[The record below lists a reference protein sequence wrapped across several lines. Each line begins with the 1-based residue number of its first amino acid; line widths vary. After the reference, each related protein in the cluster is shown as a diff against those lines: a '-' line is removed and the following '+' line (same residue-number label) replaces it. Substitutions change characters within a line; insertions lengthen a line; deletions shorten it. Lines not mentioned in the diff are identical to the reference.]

1 MGGCVKSPPWRPK
14 SSARINRLR
23 KELEEANY
31 QYYVLDAP
39 TRSDAEYDRA
49 LRRLEELEAAHPE
62 LVTPDSP
69 TQRVGAAP
77 AERFERVQHRQAML
91 SLSDVFSEEELADFD
106 ERVRKLLGDG
116 DVHYVCEPKLD
127 GLAIELTYERGAF
140 VRGST
145 RGDGLVGED
154 VTRNL
159 RTIPSV
165 PLKLRSPPKGVLGG
179 KIPNLFEVR
188 GEVLLFKED
197 FAKLNLQRQE
207 AGEPPFINPRNSAA
221 GSLRQ
226 LDPKMTAARPLSVLL
241 YEIGETSATFGSHW
255 EKLEAIRALG
265 FRTNPR
271 NRRCLGLREVKAYV
285 QEIAAA
291 RNSEPYE
298 MDGVVIK
305 VDSEDE
311 RRRLGF
317 VSRAP
322 RWAVAYKMPPQ
333 EETTVVEAID
343 VNVGRTGALTPV
355 AHLKP
360 VFVGGVTISN
370 ASLHN
375 EGELQRK
382 DIRVGDTVLVR
393 RAGDVIPEIVQVVLD
408 KRPPGATP
416 FVFPTHCPVCGSAA
430 PRPEGEAVARCLGMA
445 CPKKLSEGVLHFA
458 SRNALDIRGLG
469 DSLVG
474 QLVERKLV
482 KELADLY
489 QLKRDDWVGLERMAE
504 KSADNILA
512 SLQKS
517 KDTTL
522 QRFLNGIG
530 IPGVGEATAKLLAQ
544 AFPDLDKLMDADE
557 EALQRV
563 RDVGPA
569 LAEEIHTFF
578 AEPQNR
584 RSIQRLLA
592 AGIEP
597 KPEKVSR
604 EGVFAGKSLVLT
616 GTLSSLSR
624 DEAKAEIERRGGRVS
639 GSVSSKTDFVVAGEE
654 PGSKIEKA
662 KKLGVPVLDEPAFI
676 AKLGEGEA
684 KEERGP

>member
-1 MGGCVKSPPWRPK
+1 MTERGH
-14 SSARINRLR
+14 SANDVGREIDRLR
-23 KELEEANY
+23 RELAEANY

-39 TRSDAEYDRA
+39 TLSDAEYDRSM
-49 LRRLEELEAAHPE
+49 RRLEELETAHPE

-77 AERFERVQHRQAML
+77 AERFDRVQHRQAML
-91 SLSDVFSEEELADFD
+91 SLSDVFSQEELADFD
-106 ERVRKLLGDG
+106 ERVRKLLGEG

-127 GLAIELTYERGAF
+127 GLAIELTYEKGVFIRGA
-140 VRGST
+140 T

-165 PLKLRSPPKGVLGG
+165 PLKLRTPPKSVLHGE
-179 KIPNLFEVR
+179 IPELFEVR
-188 GEVLLFKED
+188 GEVLLFKAD
-197 FAKLNLQRQE
+197 FARLNEQRQE
-207 AGEPPFINPRNSAA
+207 AGEPAFINPRNSAA

-226 LDPKMTAARPLSVLL
+226 LDPKVTASRPLSILL
-241 YEIGETSATFGSHW
+241 YEIGESSVTFATHW
-255 EKLEAIRALG
+255 EKLAAIQALG
-265 FRTNPR
+265 LRTNPR
-271 NRRCLGLREVKAYV
+271 NRRCVGLPQVRAYV
-285 QEIAAA
+285 DEIAAA

-322 RWAVAYKMPPQ
+322 RWAVAYKLPPQ
-333 EETTVVEAID
+333 EETTIVESID

-375 EGELQRK
+375 EGELHRK

-393 RAGDVIPEIVQVVLD
+393 RAGDVIPEIVQVVLE
-408 KRPPGATP
+408 KRPQGAQP
-416 FVFPTHCPVCGSAA
+416 FVFPTHCPVCGSLA
-430 PRPEGEAVARCLGMA
+430 PRPEGEAVARCVGMA
-445 CPKKLSEGVLHFA
+445 CPKKLSEGILHFA

-482 KELADLY
+482 QELADLY
-489 QLKRDDWVGLERMAE
+489 HLNRDAWVGLERMAE

-512 SLQKS
+512 ALERS
-517 KDTTL
+517 KHTTL
-522 QRFLNGIG
+522 PRFLNGIG

-544 AFPDLDKLMDADE
+544 AFPDLNALMNADE

-569 LAEEIHTFF
+569 LAGEIHSFF

-584 RSIQRLLA
+584 ESIQRLLH
-592 AGIEP
+592 AGIQP
-597 KPEKVSR
+597 KAEKVSR

-624 DEAKAEIERRGGRVS
+624 EEAKAESERRGGRVS
-639 GSVSSKTDFVVAGEE
+639 GSVSRKTDFVVAGEE
-654 PGSKIEKA
+654 PGSKVEKA
-662 KKLGVPVLDEPAFI
+662 KELGVPILDEAAFK
-676 AKLGEGEA
+676 AKLGGTDAEQSG
-684 KEERGP
+684 

>member
-1 MGGCVKSPPWRPK
+1 MAESFERE
-14 SSARINRLR
+14 SERLR
-23 KELEEANY
+23 KELREANY

-39 TRSDAEYDRA
+39 TLSDADYDRS
-49 LRRLEELEAAHPE
+49 LRRLEALEAAHPE
-62 LVTPDSP
+62 LVTPESP

-77 AERFERVQHRQAML
+77 SEKFERVEHRQAML
-91 SLSDVFSEEELADFD
+91 SLSDVFSQEELAEFD
-106 ERVRKLLGDG
+106 GRVQKLLGAG
-116 DVHYVCEPKLD
+116 DIHYVCEPKLD
-127 GLAIELTYERGAF
+127 GLAIELTYEKGVLVRGA
-140 VRGST
+140 T

-165 PLKLRSPPKGVLGG
+165 PLELRSPKGVLDGM
-179 KIPNLFEVR
+179 PALFQVR
-188 GEVLLFKED
+188 GEVMLFKED
-197 FAKLNLQRQE
+197 FARLNAQRQE
-207 AGEPPFINPRNSAA
+207 AGEPAFINPRNSAA

-226 LDPKMTAARPLSVLL
+226 LDPKMTAARPLSAIF
-241 YEIGETSATFGSHW
+241 YEIGECSVGFASHW
-255 EKLEAIRALG
+255 QKLEALRALG
-265 FRTNPR
+265 LRTNPR
-271 NRRCLGLREVKAYV
+271 NRRCHGLAQVRAYV
-285 QEIAAA
+285 EEIAAA

-322 RWAVAYKMPPQ
+322 RWAVAYKLPPQ
-333 EETTVVEAID
+333 EETTTVEAID

-375 EGELQRK
+375 EGELRRK

-408 KRPPGATP
+408 KRPPGAEP
-416 FVFPTHCPVCGSAA
+416 FVFPTHCPVCGSLA
-430 PRPEGEAVARCLGMA
+430 PRPEGEAVARCVGMA
-445 CPKKLSEGVLHFA
+445 CPKKLSEGILHFA

-469 DSLVG
+469 DSLAA

-482 KELADLY
+482 TELADLY
-489 QLKRDDWVGLERMAE
+489 SLDRDAWVGLERMAE

-512 SLQKS
+512 SLARS
-517 KDTTL
+517 KHTTL
-522 QRFLNGIG
+522 PRFLNAIG

-544 AFPDLDKLMDADE
+544 AFELPALMEAGE
-557 EALQRV
+557 EALRRV

-569 LAEEIHTFF
+569 LAEEIHSFF

-584 RSIQRLLA
+584 RSIERLLA
-592 AGIEP
+592 AGLDP

-624 DEAKAEIERRGGRVS
+624 EEAKAEIERRGGRVS

-654 PGSKIEKA
+654 PGSKVEKA
-662 KKLGVPVLDEPAFI
+662 KKLGVPVLDEAAFV
-676 AKLGEGEA
+676 AKLKGA
-684 KEERGP
+684 TQAEEKRP